1 MKKRSITSDEI
12 KKLAALS
19 KLSIADDEI
28 DTYSQQL
35 SNILDY
41 VSQLENVDTQ
51 NVEPLLNV
59 LDQVN
64 DSKPDEPQPSITQKL
79 ALKNAPKISGDFFQV
94 PEVIKKNG

>member
-1 MKKRSITSDEI
+1 MTKRFITSDEI

-19 KLSIADDEI
+19 KLSIADDEM
-28 DTYSQQL
+28 DKYSQQL
-35 SNILDY
+35 SDILDY
-41 VSQLENVDTQ
+41 VSQLENVDTR

-79 ALKNAPKISGDFFQV
+79 ALKNAPKTSGDFFSST
-94 PEVIKKNG
+94 GGD

>member
-19 KLSIADDEI
+19 KLSIADDEMN
-28 DTYSQQL
+28 TYSQQL
-35 SNILDY
+35 SDILDY

-64 DSKPDEPQPSITQKL
+64 DSKPDELQPSIIQKL
-79 ALKNAPKISGDFFQV
+79 ALKNAPKTSGDFFSST
-94 PEVIKKNG
+94 GGD

>member
-1 MKKRSITSDEI
+1 MTKRFITSDEI

-19 KLSIADDEI
+19 KLSIANDEI
-28 DTYSQQL
+28 EKYSQEL
-35 SNILDY
+35 SDILDY
-41 VSQLENVDTQ
+41 VSQLENVDTH

-64 DSKPDEPQPSITQKL
+64 DSQPDEPQPSITQKL
-79 ALKNAPKISGDFFQV
+79 ALKNAPKVNGEFFQV

>member
-1 MKKRSITSDEI
+1 MTKRSITSDEI

-28 DTYSQQL
+28 DKYSQQL
-35 SNILDY
+35 SDILDY
-41 VSQLENVDTQ
+41 VSQLENVDTS

-64 DSKPDEPQPSITQKL
+64 DPKPDEPQPSITQKL
-79 ALKNAPKISGDFFQV
+79 ALKNAPKANGEFFQV
-94 PEVIKKNG
+94 PKVIKKNG